1 MSIRQMAK
9 EANVPPSG
17 GIMIDGVCE
26 PFWDRYSVTRI
37 KHILAKRKN
46 ARSNPRKPRRIHP

>member
-26 PFWDRYSVTRI
+26 PFWDKYAVAKI
-37 KHILAKRKN
+37 KNILACRKYT
-46 ARSNPRKPRRIHP
+46 RLNPRKPRRNHP